1 MIAKNRKAA
10 LGFIFLTVLIDVIG
24 LGIIAPVIP
33 DLIKQLTGKGLSR
46 AAELNGLLTL
56 AYALMQFVC
65 APLMGN
71 LSDRY
76 GRRPVLL
83 FSLLGFGFDYLF
95 QGFAPTL
102 GWLFVGRTI
111 AGMTG
116 ASFTTATAY
125 IADVSEPGKRAQNFG
140 LVGAAFGLGFIIGPV
155 LGGHLSVYGTRV
167 PFFAAAALSLLNC
180 IYGYF
185 VLPES
190 LPVERRRKF
199 EWTRANPVGSLKQ
212 FKKYPSLYGLFAAMT
227 LIYLSAHAILSTWL
241 YYNMKKFN
249 WDAQWGGYSLGF
261 IGIMIALVQGLLIR
275 VIIPKLG
282 QERSVYVGL
291 SLYSIAFI
299 LFAFATQGWEM
310 FLFMVPYALGG
321 IAGPALQGII
331 SSHVPA
337 NEQGELQGGL
347 TSLMSCCAIIGPL
360 IMTGLFAYFTG
371 KDAPFIFPG
380 APFIVG
386 ALLTMTSAVI
396 AYKNYRK
403 NKLLQEPTKDL
414 QLNPVTNQ

>member
-1 MIAKNRKAA
+1 MRRNTKAA
-10 LGFIFLTVLIDVIG
+10 LGFIFFTVLIDVIG

-33 DLIKQLTGKGLSR
+33 DLIRQLTGKGLSR

-83 FSLLGFGFDYLF
+83 LSLLGFGFDYLF

-102 GWLFVGRTI
+102 GWLFVGRVI

-125 IADVSEPGKRAQNFG
+125 IADVSEPEKRAQNFG
-140 LVGAAFGLGFIIGPV
+140 LVGAAFGLGFIIGPA
-155 LGGHLSVYGTRV
+155 LGGQLSTFGTRV

-180 IYGYF
+180 AYGYF
-185 VLPES
+185 ILPES
-190 LPVERRRKF
+190 LPLNRRRKF
-199 EWTRANPVGSLKQ
+199 EWKRANPVGALMR
-212 FKKYPSLYGLFAAMT
+212 FKKYPNLSGLIFSII
-227 LIYLSAHAILSTWL
+227 LIYLSTHAILSTWL

-261 IGIMIALVQGLLIR
+261 IGLMIALVQGLLIR
-275 VIIPKLG
+275 IIIPKIG
-282 QERSVYVGL
+282 QEKSVYIGL
-291 SLYSIAFI
+291 MLYSIGFV

-310 FLFMVPYALGG
+310 FAFMVPYALGG
-321 IAGPALQGII
+321 IAGPALQGLI
-331 SSHVPA
+331 SNEIPA

-347 TSLMSCCAIIGPL
+347 TSLMSACAIFGPVL
-360 IMTGLFAYFTG
+360 MTGLFSYFTG

-380 APFIVG
+380 APFLVG
-386 ALLTMTSAVI
+386 AFLTMLSAIV
-396 AYKNYRK
+396 AYRNYRK
-403 NKLLQEPTKDL
+403 NSG
-414 QLNPVTNQ
+414 